1 MFELLV
7 VGLVIAP
14 PVLIALLYRTRLWW
28 LAGGAL
34 LVLAVY
40 LFGQLS
46 AVDPDESTAGLE
58 GIANF
63 VLVAGGTLVTLY
75 GVAALGFAWRLHD
88 RYRAR
93 FARVEKLPPA
103 TVVAGGAKR

>member
-7 VGLVIAP
+7 AVLVIAP

-28 LAGGAL
+28 LAGGGL
-34 LVLAVY
+34 IGFAVY

-58 GIANF
+58 GLANF
-63 VLVAGGTLVTLY
+63 VLVAGGTLITLH
-75 GVAALGFAWRLHD
+75 GIAALGLAWRLHD
-88 RYRAR
+88 RHR
-93 FARVEKLPPA
+93 ARVEKLPPA
-103 TVVAGGAKR
+103 ATVVAGVTQR